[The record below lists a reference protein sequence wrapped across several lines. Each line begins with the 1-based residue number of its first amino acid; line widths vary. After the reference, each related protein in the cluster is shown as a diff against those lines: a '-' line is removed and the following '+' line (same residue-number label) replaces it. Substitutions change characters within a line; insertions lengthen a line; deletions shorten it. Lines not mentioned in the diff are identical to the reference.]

1 MHRLQDIRVSNVTRL
16 TTPRAFKE
24 KLPVTREIADTV
36 VKGRQEVENI
46 LTGKD
51 SRLLV
56 IIGPCSIHDIN
67 AAMEYARQL
76 KDLREELQED
86 LCIIMRV
93 YFEKPRTTIGWK
105 GFINDPH
112 LDGSFDI
119 EHGLYYARKLLLDI
133 NALGLPAA
141 TEFLDP
147 FTPQYVADLV
157 SWAAIGA
164 RTIESQTHRQMASGL
179 SMPVGFKNSTDGRI
193 QVAIDAIR
201 SAMHSHSFL
210 GIDTEGH
217 SSVITTTGNPFGHMV
232 LRGGA
237 EGPNYEA
244 EKIANAEKR
253 LEAAGLSKN
262 LLVDCSHAN
271 SRKKYDQQSEVWN
284 SIIEQRAGGT
294 MSILGVMIESN
305 LFCGNQPFPDDPS
318 DLQYGISITD
328 ACISWEETVQL
339 MREGA
344 MKLHAVFSRAEER
357 SA

>member
-1 MHRLQDIRVSNVTRL
+1 MQRLQDLRVSTIVRL
-16 TTPRAFKE
+16 TSPRTLKD
-24 KLPVTREIADTV
+24 KLPVTQQAADTV
-36 VKGRQEVENI
+36 IRGRREVEDI

-56 IIGPCSIHDIN
+56 IVGPCSIHDID
-67 AAMEYARQL
+67 AAMEYAGHLRA
-76 KDLREELQED
+76 LREKLRDD
-86 LCIIMRV
+86 LCIVMRV

-119 EHGLYYARKLLLDI
+119 EHGLHHARKLLLDI

-147 FTPQYVADLV
+147 FTPQYVSDLV

-179 SMPVGFKNSTDGRI
+179 SMPVGFKNSTDGRV

-201 SAMHSHSFL
+201 SAMHPHSFL
-210 GIDTEGH
+210 GIDQDGH

-232 LRGGA
+232 LRGGS
-237 EGPNYEA
+237 ERPNYDEENIADA
-244 EKIANAEKR
+244 ERR
-253 LEAAGLSKN
+253 LEKARLPQK

-271 SRKKYDQQSEVWN
+271 SGKKHERQSKVWG
-284 SIIEQRAGGT
+284 SIIRQRVNGAQ
-294 MSILGVMIESN
+294 SIIGVMIESN
-305 LFCGNQPFPDDPS
+305 LFCGNQPFPDNPS
-318 DLQYGISITD
+318 KLSYGVSITD
-328 ACISWEETVQL
+328 ACISWEETERML
-339 MREGA
+339 SEGA
-344 MKLHAVFSRAEER
+344 LLLRKAA
-357 SA
+357 ADAGA

>member
-1 MHRLQDIRVSNVTRL
+1 MHRLQDLRVSSIARL
-16 TTPRAFKE
+16 TSPRTLKS
-24 KLPVTREIADTV
+24 KLPVSQRAADSVVAGRE
-36 VKGRQEVENI
+36 EVQNI

-56 IIGPCSIHDIN
+56 IVGPCSIHDIA
-67 AAMEYARQL
+67 AAMEYAGRL
-76 KDLREELQED
+76 KVLRDKLREE

-119 EHGLYYARKLLLDI
+119 EHGLYHARKLLLDI
-133 NALGLPAA
+133 NTLGLPAA

-147 FTPQYVADLV
+147 FTPQYVSDLV

-179 SMPVGFKNSTDGRI
+179 SMPVGFKNSTDGRV

-201 SAMHSHSFL
+201 SAMHPHSFL
-210 GIDTEGH
+210 GIDQDGH
-217 SSVITTTGNPFGHMV
+217 SSVVTTTGNPFGHMV

-237 EGPNYEA
+237 ERPNYDA
-244 EKIANAEKR
+244 ENIANAEMR
-253 LEAAGLSKN
+253 LDKASLPKK

-271 SRKKYDQQSEVWN
+271 SGKKHERQSTVWE
-284 SIIEQRAGGT
+284 SIIEQRVGGT
-294 MSILGVMIESN
+294 RSLIGVMIESN
-305 LFCGNQPFPDDPS
+305 LFCGNQPFPASPS
-318 DLQYGISITD
+318 SLAYGVSITD
-328 ACISWEETVQL
+328 ACISWEETVRML
-339 MREGA
+339 SEGA
-344 MKLHAVFSRAEER
+344 AQLHTAAATGAE
-357 SA
+357 A

>member
-1 MHRLQDIRVSNVTRL
+1 MHRLQDIRVSKITRL
-16 TTPRAFKE
+16 TTPRTLKE
-24 KLPVTREIADTV
+24 KLKVTKHIADTV
-36 VKGRQEVENI
+36 VRGRREVEDI

-56 IIGPCSIHDIN
+56 IVGPCSIHDIN
-67 AAMEYARQL
+67 AAMEYARRL
-76 KDLREELQED
+76 KGLREELEDD

-112 LDGSFDI
+112 LDGTFDI
-119 EHGLYYARKLLLDI
+119 EHGLYFARKLLLDI
-133 NALGLPAA
+133 NDLGLPAA

-179 SMPVGFKNSTDGRI
+179 SMPVGFKNSTDGRV

-210 GIDTEGH
+210 GIDMDGH
-217 SSVITTTGNPFGHMV
+217 SSVITTTGNPYGHTV
-232 LRGGA
+232 LRGGSRR
-237 EGPNYEA
+237 PNYDA
-244 EKIANAEKR
+244 ENIADAERR
-253 LEAAGLSKN
+253 LEKEGLSKN

-271 SRKKYDQQSEVWN
+271 SGKQYEQQSRVWN
-284 SIIEQRAGGT
+284 SIIEQRVGGT

-305 LFCGNQPFPDDPS
+305 IYCGNQPFPDNPA
-318 DLQYGISITD
+318 DLQYGVSITD
-328 ACISWEETVQL
+328 ACISWEETAEL
-339 MREGA
+339 LRKGA
-344 MKLHAVFSRAEER
+344 VKLRTSLSRAEV
-357 SA
+357 

>member
-1 MHRLQDIRVSNVTRL
+1 MHRLQDIRVSNIERL
-16 TTPRAFKE
+16 TTPRSLKE
-24 KLPVTREIADTV
+24 RLLVTKAIADTV

-46 LTGKD
+46 LTSKD

-67 AAMEYARQL
+67 AAMEYGRRL
-76 KDLREELQED
+76 KDLREELKDD

-201 SAMHSHSFL
+201 SAMHPHSFL

-217 SSVITTTGNPFGHMV
+217 SSVITTTGNRFGHMV

-237 EGPNYEA
+237 EGPNYDA
-244 EKIANAEKR
+244 EKIASAENR

-284 SIIEQRAGGT
+284 SIIKQRVGGT

-305 LFCGNQPFPDDPS
+305 LFCGNQPFPDNPS

-328 ACISWEETVQL
+328 ACISWEETVKIL
-339 MREGA
+339 RDGA
-344 MKLHAVFSRAEER
+344 VKLHAAFSSAE
-357 SA
+357 A

>member
-1 MHRLQDIRVSNVTRL
+1 MHRLQDIRVSNIERL
-16 TTPRAFKE
+16 TTPRSLKE
-24 KLPVTREIADTV
+24 RLLVTKAIADTV

-67 AAMEYARQL
+67 AAMEYGRRL
-76 KDLREELQED
+76 KDLREELKDD

-201 SAMHSHSFL
+201 SAMHPHSFL

-217 SSVITTTGNPFGHMV
+217 SSVITTTGNRFGHMV

-237 EGPNYEA
+237 EGPNYNA
-244 EKIANAEKR
+244 EKIASAENR

-284 SIIEQRAGGT
+284 SIIKQRVGGT

-305 LFCGNQPFPDDPS
+305 LFCGNQPFPDNTS

-328 ACISWEETVQL
+328 ACISWEETVKIL
-339 MREGA
+339 RDGA
-344 MKLHAVFSRAEER
+344 VKLHAAFSSAE
-357 SA
+357 A

>member
-1 MHRLQDIRVSNVTRL
+1 MHRLQDIRVSNIERL
-16 TTPRAFKE
+16 TTPRSLKE
-24 KLPVTREIADTV
+24 RLLVTKTIADTV

-67 AAMEYARQL
+67 AAMEYGRRL
-76 KDLREELQED
+76 KDLREELKDD

-201 SAMHSHSFL
+201 SAMHPHSFL

-217 SSVITTTGNPFGHMV
+217 SSVITTTGNRFGHMV

-237 EGPNYEA
+237 EGPNYDA
-244 EKIANAEKR
+244 EKIASAENR

-284 SIIEQRAGGT
+284 SIIKQRVGGT

-305 LFCGNQPFPDDPS
+305 LFCGNQPFPDNPS

-328 ACISWEETVQL
+328 ACISWEETVKIL
-339 MREGA
+339 RDGA
-344 MKLHAVFSRAEER
+344 MKLHAAFSSAE
-357 SA
+357 A

>member
-1 MHRLQDIRVSNVTRL
+1 MHRLQDIRVSNISRL
-16 TTPRAFKE
+16 TTPRSLKE
-24 KLPVTREIADTV
+24 KLQVTREIADTV
-36 VKGRQEVENI
+36 VQGRGEVEDI

-51 SRLLV
+51 SRMLV
-56 IIGPCSIHDIN
+56 IVGPCSIHDIN
-67 AAMEYARQL
+67 AAMEYARKL
-76 KDLREELQED
+76 KALREELQDD

-147 FTPQYVADLV
+147 FTPQYVSDLV

-179 SMPVGFKNSTDGRI
+179 SMPVGFKNSTDGRV

-201 SAMHSHSFL
+201 SAMHPHSFL
-210 GIDTEGH
+210 GIDLDGH
-217 SSVITTTGNPFGHMV
+217 SSVVTTTGNPFGHMV
-232 LRGGA
+232 LRGGSDR
-237 EGPNYEA
+237 PNYEA
-244 EKIANAEKR
+244 KNIDDAEKR
-253 LEAAGLSKN
+253 LEKAGLAKN

-271 SRKKYDQQSEVWN
+271 SEKQHERQSKVWN

-294 MSILGVMIESN
+294 SSILGVMIESN
-305 LFCGNQPFPDDPS
+305 LYCGKQEFPENPA
-318 DLQYGISITD
+318 DLKYGISITD
-328 ACISWEETVQL
+328 ACISWEETSQIL
-339 MREGA
+339 RNGA
-344 MKLHAVFSRAEER
+344 VILRKALSGAE
-357 SA
+357 A

>member
-1 MHRLQDIRVSNVTRL
+1 MQRLQDIRVSNIERL
-16 TTPRAFKE
+16 TTPRSLKE
-24 KLPVTREIADTV
+24 KLPVTQGVADVVCQGRE
-36 VKGRQEVENI
+36 EVEGI
-46 LTGKD
+46 LSGRD

-56 IIGPCSIHDIN
+56 VVGPCSIHDIN
-67 AAMEYARQL
+67 AAMEYARRLKALRDEL
-76 KDLREELQED
+76 KDD

-112 LDGSFDI
+112 LDGTFDI

-179 SMPVGFKNSTDGRI
+179 SMPVGFKNSTDGRV
-193 QVAIDAIR
+193 QAAIDAIR

-210 GIDTEGH
+210 GIDADGH
-217 SSVITTTGNPFGHMV
+217 SSVITTTGNPYGHMV
-232 LRGGA
+232 LRGGS
-237 EGPNYEA
+237 GRPNYDA
-244 EKIANAEKR
+244 ENIADAERR
-253 LEAAGLSKN
+253 LEKEGLDKN

-271 SRKKYDQQSEVWN
+271 SGKNYERQSTVWN
-284 SIIEQRAGGT
+284 SIIEQRVTGT
-294 MSILGVMIESN
+294 ESILGVMLESN
-305 LFCGNQPFPDDPS
+305 LLCGKQSVSTDPS
-318 DLQYGISITD
+318 SLQYGVSITD
-328 ACISWEETVQL
+328 ACISWEETATL
-339 MREGA
+339 LRDGA
-344 MKLHAVFSRAEER
+344 MKLHPFLSRAEV
-357 SA
+357 